1 METYGIEEIYKVKE
15 EKQYPGDIDI
25 INMGGNEDLG
35 RLSVLWKV
43 IQGSGWVVPR
53 FINSYYHFI
62 LEIYMKR

>member
-35 RLSVLWKV
+35 KLSILWKV
-43 IQGSGWVVPR
+43 IQRSG
-53 FINSYYHFI
+53 
-62 LEIYMKR
+62 